1 MKKYLPYLN
10 ILGAAACWGC
20 IGLFNRFLMRAGM
33 GAANIVVIRN
43 FGGLVLLTLI
53 FALRERSVFHVKA
66 KHLPIFFGTGVVSM
80 VFFTLCYFKCQ
91 ELCSLAVS
99 AILLYTAPAMVVLMS
114 AAVFRERI
122 TRKKI
127 LALALA
133 LSLAGCQKEETVT
146 APAGVAVQVQ
156 TVEAQDIASENTVS
170 GQVTAGSETS
180 VYVTA
185 TAKCTAVYVEAGDAV
200 KAGDV
205 ICSLDME
212 SSLAQY
218 RAAEIGYTSAA
229 SSYSDQKNI
238 LDRQVALYEKNWND
252 TKALFEIG
260 AASQSEV
267 DQMELQYLSTK
278 AQRDSTLAQLEA
290 SMQSA
295 KSSYEQLALAM
306 ENIDSHGNVI
316 APVDGVLA
324 SLTASEGGMVS
335 PSYAVAVIDGA
346 EQMKVNVMVSEA
358 LVPKLAIGDTV
369 TVRVSAADAEFE
381 GVIRSVEKTANQVT
395 KLYTV
400 TVTVPA
406 EVEGLLSGMFADVTF
421 HTAVSESAVVVP
433 SEAILTSSDRQYVFI
448 VENDTAKR
456 VDITTGLTGSGMTEV
471 TSGLDAGEQLV
482 TVGQQYLSDGD
493 AVRVVE
499 G

>member
-1 MKKYLPYLN
+1 MKQKT
-10 ILGAAACWGC
+10 IS
-20 IGLFNRFLMRAGM
+20 
-33 GAANIVVIRN
+33 
-43 FGGLVLLTLI
+43 LL
-53 FALRERSVFHVKA
+53 
-66 KHLPIFFGTGVVSM
+66 
-80 VFFTLCYFKCQ
+80 
-91 ELCSLAVS
+91 
-99 AILLYTAPAMVVLMS
+99 
-114 AAVFRERI
+114 
-122 TRKKI
+122 
-127 LALALA
+127 LALALV
-133 LSLAGCQKEETVT
+133 LSLAGCKKEETVT

-346 EQMKVNVMVSEA
+346 EQMKVTVMVSEA
-358 LVPKLAIGDTV
+358 LVPKPAIGDTV

-406 EVEGLLSGMFADVTF
+406 EVEGLLSGIMLDTRDFTLHTGVRTFEAAAALRRYGAETERVRQLFDVTMVEYNAKADLVEKARMYKNCAISVSGEVAPEARVAIAQAANDLLTIQGVDASF
-421 HTAVSESAVVVP
+421 VAVQVGTGVNISARSLGAVNVQVIMESLGGGGHQTMAAAQLKHITP
-433 SEAILTSSDRQYVFI
+433 EAARARIEGAIDKYYASQ
-448 VENDTAKR
+448 KK
-456 VDITTGLTGSGMTEV
+456 
-471 TSGLDAGEQLV
+471 
-482 TVGQQYLSDGD
+482 GD
-493 AVRVVE
+493 VE
-499 G
+499 GK

>member
-1 MKKYLPYLN
+1 MKQKT
-10 ILGAAACWGC
+10 I
-20 IGLFNRFLMRAGM
+20 
-33 GAANIVVIRN
+33 
-43 FGGLVLLTLI
+43 
-53 FALRERSVFHVKA
+53 S
-66 KHLPIFFGTGVVSM
+66 
-80 VFFTLCYFKCQ
+80 
-91 ELCSLAVS
+91 
-99 AILLYTAPAMVVLMS
+99 
-114 AAVFRERI
+114 
-122 TRKKI
+122 
-127 LALALA
+127 LALALVLA
-133 LSLAGCQKEETVT
+133 LSLAGCQKEKTVT

-180 VYVTA
+180 VYVTS
-185 TAKCTAVYVEAGDAV
+185 TAKCTAVYVQAGDEV

-212 SSLAQY
+212 SALAQY

-229 SSYSDQKNI
+229 SSYQSQKDI
-238 LDRQVALYEKNWND
+238 LDRQAALYEKNWND
-252 TKALFEIG
+252 TKALFDIG
-260 AASQSEV
+260 AASELEV
-267 DQMELQYLSTK
+267 DQMELQYLSAK

-290 SMQSA
+290 GMQSA

-306 ENIDSHGNVI
+306 ENIDSRGNVI

-346 EQMKVNVMVSEA
+346 EQMKVTVMVSEA

-369 TVRVSAADAEFE
+369 AVRVGAADAAFE
-381 GVIRSVEKTANQVT
+381 SVIRAVEKTPNQMT

-421 HTAVSESAVVVP
+421 HTAVSAGAVVVP
-433 SEAILTSSDRQYVFI
+433 SEAILTSNDKQYVYI
-448 VENDTAKR
+448 VDGDAARR
-456 VDITTGLTGSGMTEV
+456 VDITTGLTGSGLTEV
-471 TSGLDAGEQLV
+471 TSGLAAGELLV

-493 AVRVVE
+493 AVRIVE

>member
-1 MKKYLPYLN
+1 MKQKT
-10 ILGAAACWGC
+10 IS
-20 IGLFNRFLMRAGM
+20 
-33 GAANIVVIRN
+33 
-43 FGGLVLLTLI
+43 LL
-53 FALRERSVFHVKA
+53 
-66 KHLPIFFGTGVVSM
+66 
-80 VFFTLCYFKCQ
+80 
-91 ELCSLAVS
+91 
-99 AILLYTAPAMVVLMS
+99 
-114 AAVFRERI
+114 
-122 TRKKI
+122 

-133 LSLAGCQKEETVT
+133 LSLAGCKKEETVT

-185 TAKCTAVYVEAGDAV
+185 TAKCTAVYVE
-200 KAGDV
+200 AGDV

-267 DQMELQYLSTK
+267 DQMELQYLSAK

-346 EQMKVNVMVSEA
+346 EQMKVTVMVSEA

-369 TVRVSAADAEFE
+369 TVRVSAADAEFD

-433 SEAILTSSDRQYVFI
+433 SEAILTSSDKQYVFI

>member
-1 MKKYLPYLN
+1 MKQKT
-10 ILGAAACWGC
+10 I
-20 IGLFNRFLMRAGM
+20 
-33 GAANIVVIRN
+33 
-43 FGGLVLLTLI
+43 
-53 FALRERSVFHVKA
+53 S
-66 KHLPIFFGTGVVSM
+66 
-80 VFFTLCYFKCQ
+80 
-91 ELCSLAVS
+91 
-99 AILLYTAPAMVVLMS
+99 
-114 AAVFRERI
+114 
-122 TRKKI
+122 
-127 LALALA
+127 LALALVLA
-133 LSLAGCQKEETVT
+133 LSLAGCKKEKTVT

-180 VYVTA
+180 VYVTS
-185 TAKCTAVYVEAGDAV
+185 TAKCTAVYVQAGDEV

-212 SSLAQY
+212 SALAQY

-229 SSYSDQKNI
+229 SSYQSQKDI
-238 LDRQVALYEKNWND
+238 LDRQAALYEKNWND
-252 TKALFEIG
+252 TKALFDIG
-260 AASQSEV
+260 AASELEV
-267 DQMELQYLSTK
+267 DQMELQYLSAK

-290 SMQSA
+290 GMQSA
-295 KSSYEQLALAM
+295 RSSYEQLALAM
-306 ENIDSHGNVI
+306 ENIDSRGNVI

-346 EQMKVNVMVSEA
+346 EQMKVTVMVSEA

-369 TVRVSAADAEFE
+369 AVRVGAADAAFE
-381 GVIRSVEKTANQVT
+381 SVIRAVEKTPNQMT

-421 HTAVSESAVVVP
+421 HTAVSAGAVVVP
-433 SEAILTSSDRQYVFI
+433 SEAILTSNDKQYVYI
-448 VENDTAKR
+448 VDGDAARR
-456 VDITTGLTGSGMTEV
+456 VDITTGLTGSGLTEV
-471 TSGLDAGEQLV
+471 TSGLAAGEQLV

-493 AVRVVE
+493 AVRIVE

>member
-1 MKKYLPYLN
+1 MKQKT
-10 ILGAAACWGC
+10 IS
-20 IGLFNRFLMRAGM
+20 
-33 GAANIVVIRN
+33 
-43 FGGLVLLTLI
+43 LL
-53 FALRERSVFHVKA
+53 
-66 KHLPIFFGTGVVSM
+66 
-80 VFFTLCYFKCQ
+80 
-91 ELCSLAVS
+91 
-99 AILLYTAPAMVVLMS
+99 
-114 AAVFRERI
+114 
-122 TRKKI
+122 

-133 LSLAGCQKEETVT
+133 LSLAGCKKEETVT

-346 EQMKVNVMVSEA
+346 EQMKVTVMVSEA

-406 EVEGLLSGMFADVTF
+406 EVEGLLSGIMLDTRDFTLHTGVRTFEAAAALRRYGAETERVRQLFDVTMVEYNAKAGLVEKAKMYRNCAISIGGEVAAEARVAIAQAANDLLTIQGVDASF
-421 HTAVSESAVVVP
+421 VAVQVGTGVNISARSLGAVNVQVIMESLGGGGHQTMAAAQLKHITP
-433 SEAILTSSDRQYVFI
+433 EAARARIEGAIDKYYASQ
-448 VENDTAKR
+448 KK
-456 VDITTGLTGSGMTEV
+456 
-471 TSGLDAGEQLV
+471 
-482 TVGQQYLSDGD
+482 GD
-493 AVRVVE
+493 VE
-499 G
+499 GK

>member
-1 MKKYLPYLN
+1 MKQKT
-10 ILGAAACWGC
+10 IS
-20 IGLFNRFLMRAGM
+20 
-33 GAANIVVIRN
+33 
-43 FGGLVLLTLI
+43 LL
-53 FALRERSVFHVKA
+53 
-66 KHLPIFFGTGVVSM
+66 
-80 VFFTLCYFKCQ
+80 
-91 ELCSLAVS
+91 
-99 AILLYTAPAMVVLMS
+99 
-114 AAVFRERI
+114 
-122 TRKKI
+122 

-146 APAGVAVQVQ
+146 APAGVAVQ
-156 TVEAQDIASENTVS
+156 AQDIASENTVS

-295 KSSYEQLALAM
+295 KSSYEQPSRWRTWTAM
-306 ENIDSHGNVI
+306 ATS
-316 APVDGVLA
+316 
-324 SLTASEGGMVS
+324 SRRWTACSPRSPRARAAWSRPATPS
-335 PSYAVAVIDGA
+335 PSSTA
-346 EQMKVNVMVSEA
+346 
-358 LVPKLAIGDTV
+358 
-369 TVRVSAADAEFE
+369 
-381 GVIRSVEKTANQVT
+381 RS
-395 KLYTV
+395 
-400 TVTVPA
+400 
-406 EVEGLLSGMFADVTF
+406 
-421 HTAVSESAVVVP
+421 
-433 SEAILTSSDRQYVFI
+433 R
-448 VENDTAKR
+448 
-456 VDITTGLTGSGMTEV
+456 
-471 TSGLDAGEQLV
+471 
-482 TVGQQYLSDGD
+482 
-493 AVRVVE
+493 
-499 G
+499 

>member
-1 MKKYLPYLN
+1 MKQKT
-10 ILGAAACWGC
+10 IS
-20 IGLFNRFLMRAGM
+20 
-33 GAANIVVIRN
+33 
-43 FGGLVLLTLI
+43 LL
-53 FALRERSVFHVKA
+53 
-66 KHLPIFFGTGVVSM
+66 
-80 VFFTLCYFKCQ
+80 
-91 ELCSLAVS
+91 
-99 AILLYTAPAMVVLMS
+99 
-114 AAVFRERI
+114 
-122 TRKKI
+122 

-229 SSYSDQKNI
+229 SSYSAQKDI

-346 EQMKVNVMVSEA
+346 EQMKVTVMVSEA

-381 GVIRSVEKTANQVT
+381 GVIRSVEKTANQMT

>member
-1 MKKYLPYLN
+1 MKQKT
-10 ILGAAACWGC
+10 IS
-20 IGLFNRFLMRAGM
+20 
-33 GAANIVVIRN
+33 
-43 FGGLVLLTLI
+43 LL
-53 FALRERSVFHVKA
+53 
-66 KHLPIFFGTGVVSM
+66 
-80 VFFTLCYFKCQ
+80 
-91 ELCSLAVS
+91 
-99 AILLYTAPAMVVLMS
+99 
-114 AAVFRERI
+114 
-122 TRKKI
+122 
-127 LALALA
+127 LALTLA
-133 LSLAGCQKEETVT
+133 LSLAGCEKEEMVT

-306 ENIDSHGNVI
+306 ENIDSRGNVI

-346 EQMKVNVMVSEA
+346 EQMKVTVMVSEA

-381 GVIRSVEKTANQVT
+381 IRSVEKTANQVT

>member
-1 MKKYLPYLN
+1 MKQKT
-10 ILGAAACWGC
+10 IS
-20 IGLFNRFLMRAGM
+20 
-33 GAANIVVIRN
+33 
-43 FGGLVLLTLI
+43 LL
-53 FALRERSVFHVKA
+53 
-66 KHLPIFFGTGVVSM
+66 
-80 VFFTLCYFKCQ
+80 
-91 ELCSLAVS
+91 
-99 AILLYTAPAMVVLMS
+99 
-114 AAVFRERI
+114 
-122 TRKKI
+122 
-127 LALALA
+127 LALALV
-133 LSLAGCQKEETVT
+133 LSLAGCKKEETVT

-267 DQMELQYLSTK
+267 DQMELQYLSAK

-324 SLTASEGGMVS
+324 SLTASEG
-335 PSYAVAVIDGA
+335 VIDGA
-346 EQMKVNVMVSEA
+346 EQMKVTVMVSEA

-369 TVRVSAADAEFE
+369 TVRVSAADAEFD

-433 SEAILTSSDRQYVFI
+433 SETILTSSDKQYVFI

>member
-1 MKKYLPYLN
+1 MKQKT
-10 ILGAAACWGC
+10 IS
-20 IGLFNRFLMRAGM
+20 
-33 GAANIVVIRN
+33 
-43 FGGLVLLTLI
+43 LL
-53 FALRERSVFHVKA
+53 
-66 KHLPIFFGTGVVSM
+66 
-80 VFFTLCYFKCQ
+80 
-91 ELCSLAVS
+91 
-99 AILLYTAPAMVVLMS
+99 
-114 AAVFRERI
+114 
-122 TRKKI
+122 

-133 LSLAGCQKEETVT
+133 LSLAGCEKEEMVT

-306 ENIDSHGNVI
+306 ENIDSRGNVI

-346 EQMKVNVMVSEA
+346 EQMKVTVMVSEA

-369 TVRVSAADAEFE
+369 TVRVSAADAEFD

-406 EVEGLLSGMFADVTF
+406 EVEGLLSGIMLDTRDFTLHTGVRTFEAAAALRRYGAETERVRQLFDVTMVEYNAKADLVEKARMYKNCAISVSGEVAPEARVAIAQAANDLLTIQGVDASF
-421 HTAVSESAVVVP
+421 VAVQVGTGVNVSARSLGAVNVQVIMESLGGGGHQTMAAAQLKHITP
-433 SEAILTSSDRQYVFI
+433 EAARSRI
-448 VENDTAKR
+448 
-456 VDITTGLTGSGMTEV
+456 
-471 TSGLDAGEQLV
+471 
-482 TVGQQYLSDGD
+482 
-493 AVRVVE
+493 E
-499 G
+499 GAIDKYYASQKKGGAEGK

>member
-1 MKKYLPYLN
+1 M
-10 ILGAAACWGC
+10 
-20 IGLFNRFLMRAGM
+20 
-33 GAANIVVIRN
+33 
-43 FGGLVLLTLI
+43 
-53 FALRERSVFHVKA
+53 
-66 KHLPIFFGTGVVSM
+66 
-80 VFFTLCYFKCQ
+80 
-91 ELCSLAVS
+91 
-99 AILLYTAPAMVVLMS
+99 
-114 AAVFRERI
+114 
-122 TRKKI
+122 
-127 LALALA
+127 
-133 LSLAGCQKEETVT
+133 LSLAGCKKEETVT

-346 EQMKVNVMVSEA
+346 EQMKVTVMVSEA

>member
-1 MKKYLPYLN
+1 MKQKT
-10 ILGAAACWGC
+10 I
-20 IGLFNRFLMRAGM
+20 
-33 GAANIVVIRN
+33 
-43 FGGLVLLTLI
+43 
-53 FALRERSVFHVKA
+53 S
-66 KHLPIFFGTGVVSM
+66 
-80 VFFTLCYFKCQ
+80 
-91 ELCSLAVS
+91 
-99 AILLYTAPAMVVLMS
+99 
-114 AAVFRERI
+114 
-122 TRKKI
+122 
-127 LALALA
+127 LALALVLA
-133 LSLAGCQKEETVT
+133 LSLAGCQKEKTVT

-180 VYVTA
+180 VYVTS
-185 TAKCTAVYVEAGDAV
+185 TAKCTAVYVQAGDEV

-212 SSLAQY
+212 SALAQY

-229 SSYSDQKNI
+229 SSYQSQKDI
-238 LDRQVALYEKNWND
+238 LDRQAALYEKNWND
-252 TKALFEIG
+252 TKALFDIG
-260 AASQSEV
+260 AASELEV
-267 DQMELQYLSTK
+267 DQMELQYLSAK

-290 SMQSA
+290 GMQSA

-306 ENIDSHGNVI
+306 ENIDSRGNVI

-346 EQMKVNVMVSEA
+346 EQMKVTVMVSEA
-358 LVPKLAIGDTV
+358 LVPKLAIGDTAA
-369 TVRVSAADAEFE
+369 VRVGAADAAFE
-381 GVIRSVEKTANQVT
+381 SVIRAVEKTPNQMT

-421 HTAVSESAVVVP
+421 HTAVSAGAVVVP
-433 SEAILTSSDRQYVFI
+433 SEAILTSNDKQYVYI
-448 VENDTAKR
+448 VDGDAARR
-456 VDITTGLTGSGMTEV
+456 VDITTGLTGSGLTEV
-471 TSGLDAGEQLV
+471 TSGLAAGEQLV

-493 AVRVVE
+493 AVRIVE

>member
-1 MKKYLPYLN
+1 MKQKT
-10 ILGAAACWGC
+10 IS
-20 IGLFNRFLMRAGM
+20 
-33 GAANIVVIRN
+33 
-43 FGGLVLLTLI
+43 LL
-53 FALRERSVFHVKA
+53 
-66 KHLPIFFGTGVVSM
+66 
-80 VFFTLCYFKCQ
+80 
-91 ELCSLAVS
+91 
-99 AILLYTAPAMVVLMS
+99 
-114 AAVFRERI
+114 
-122 TRKKI
+122 
-127 LALALA
+127 LALALV
-133 LSLAGCQKEETVT
+133 LSLAGCEKEEMVT

-229 SSYSDQKNI
+229 SSYSAQKDI

-346 EQMKVNVMVSEA
+346 EQMKVTVMVSEA
-358 LVPKLAIGDTV
+358 LGPKLAIGDTV
-369 TVRVSAADAEFE
+369 TVRVSAADA
-381 GVIRSVEKTANQVT
+381 VIRSVEKTANQVT